1 MFTAQE
7 ILTLHERFRTK
18 VNTLFPSRVRELTQM
33 YNELDDDDRLLSPA
47 SSIEHFHNAFPGGY
61 MDHVLRVVDYS
72 EREYHRW
79 KEDGLLTDNFDLE
92 ELLFAAFHHDLGKLG
107 LPGKGNVLFVPNTSD
122 WHVKNQGKIYV
133 TNPALPHAVDA
144 DTSLFLLQH
153 YGIKMTWQEQYA
165 IRVHGGPYDKI
176 NEPYNFTF
184 WADNKPKTNIGT
196 ILHYADLK
204 ATRFEFERWAKKTG
218 KVTMLGQMPKAP
230 VAKSEPVKTNVKTGS
245 EAVDAM
251 FSDFFKQ

>member
-1 MFTAQE
+1 MLDSKE
-7 ILTLHERFRTK
+7 ILSLHERFRSK
-18 VNTLFPSRVRELTQM
+18 VKTLFPTRATELNDM
-33 YNELDDDDRLLSPA
+33 YNDLEDDDRLLSPA

-61 MDHVLRVVDYS
+61 MEHVLRVVDFA

-79 KEDGLLTDNFDLE
+79 QEDGLLTNNFDLE

-107 LPGKGNVLFVPNTSD
+107 LPGKGNGLFVPNTSD

-133 TNPALPHAVDA
+133 TNPKLPFAVDA
-144 DTSLFLLQH
+144 DTSLYMLQH

-184 WADNKPKTNIGT
+184 WAENKPKTNIGT

-218 KVTMLGQMPKAP
+218 KVTMLGELPKP
-230 VAKSEPVKTNVKTGS
+230 QTKKPEPIKTTVKTGS
-245 EAVDAM
+245 DAVDAI
-251 FSDFFKQ
+251 FNEFFKK